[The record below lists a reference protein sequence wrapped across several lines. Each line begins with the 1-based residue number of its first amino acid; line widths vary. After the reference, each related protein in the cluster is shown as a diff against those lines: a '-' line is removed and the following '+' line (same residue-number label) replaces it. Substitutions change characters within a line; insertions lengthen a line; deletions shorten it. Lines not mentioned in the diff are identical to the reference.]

1 MNIIKGVI
9 ILDQSIT
16 IKAQLLNIDD
26 ETASAFR
33 DTVLMYRD
41 ACNFISQY
49 VFDHDFELHQAKLNK
64 ALYHD
69 LRDKFAL
76 KSQMAQSAIK
86 TVIAR
91 YKTVKTQLSQKPYRY
106 DTGKTDSKGHAIW
119 SQFSRGLSWLWQPIF
134 FKRPQLDLQ
143 RGRDW
148 SYKAT
153 TNQLSLNT
161 LQGRKAVDFACK
173 GFDQYLDESKWK
185 FGSLKLLQ
193 FENKWYVHLSAT
205 ISLPDFQAS
214 QAEHVVGIDRG
225 LRFLASCYDEQGK
238 TLFYSGQKVLRKRR
252 KYKKLRAQLQAKGT
266 KSAKRRLKKI
276 GQRENRW
283 MSDVNHC
290 LTKTLID
297 HYGKNIIFAL
307 EDLTDV
313 RFATEKSSKDRRYE
327 MVSWAFY
334 QFEQFLTYKANL
346 NSSAVVK
353 VPAKYTSQRCPK
365 CGRIRKENRNHD
377 LHLYVCDKCGY
388 KSNDDRL
395 ASMNIQFLGTL
406 YRSGEE
412 TPQFNKQA
420 SAE

>member
-1 MNIIKGVI
+1 M
-9 ILDQSIT
+9 DQSVV

-26 ETASAFR
+26 ETAQAFSN
-33 DTVLMYRD
+33 TMCKYRD

-49 VFDHDFELHQAKLNK
+49 IFEHAFELKQSKLNK

-69 LRDKFAL
+69 LRDKFEL

-91 YKTVKTQLSQKPYRY
+91 YKTVKTQLFQHPFRY
-106 DTGKTDSKGHAIW
+106 DTGKKDGKGRGIW
-119 SQFSRGLSWLWQPIF
+119 AQIYRDLTWLWQPIN

-148 SYKAT
+148 SYLST

-161 LQGRKAVDFACK
+161 LNGRRKVDFVCK
-173 GFDQYLDESKWK
+173 GFDQYLDQTKWK
-185 FGSLKLLQ
+185 FGSLKMLQ
-193 FENKWYVHLSAT
+193 LRGKWYIHLSAT
-205 ISLPDFQAS
+205 TAIPEFEAEQAV
-214 QAEHVVGIDRG
+214 HVVGIDRG
-225 LRFLASCYDEQGK
+225 LRFLAACYDEKGK
-238 TLFYSGQKVLRKRR
+238 SILFSGQKILRKRR
-252 KYKKLRAQLQAKGT
+252 KYKKLRAELQAKGT

-283 MSDVNHC
+283 MSDVNHR

-297 HYGKNIIFAL
+297 HYGSNTIYAL

-313 RFATEKSSKDRRYE
+313 RFGTEKSPKDQRYE
-327 MVSWAFY
+327 IVSWAFY

-365 CGRIRKENRNHD
+365 CGRIHKDNRDHE
-377 LHLYVCDKCGY
+377 LHLYTCDKCGY

-395 ASMNIQFLGTL
+395 AAMNIQFLGTL

-412 TPQFNKQA
+412 APQFNKQA
-420 SAE
+420 SVE

>member
-1 MNIIKGVI
+1 MIY
-9 ILDQSIT
+9 
-16 IKAQLLNIDD
+16 AW
-26 ETASAFR
+26 
-33 DTVLMYRD
+33 
-41 ACNFISQY
+41 NFISQY
-49 VFDHDFELHQAKLNK
+49 IFEHAFELKQSKLNK

-69 LRDKFAL
+69 LRDKFEL

-91 YKTVKTQLSQKPYRY
+91 YKTVKTQLFQHPFRY
-106 DTGKTDSKGHAIW
+106 DTGKKDGKGRGIW
-119 SQFSRGLSWLWQPIF
+119 AQIYRDLTWLWQPIN

-148 SYKAT
+148 SYLSA

-161 LQGRKAVDFACK
+161 LNGRRKVDFVCK
-173 GFDQYLDESKWK
+173 GFDQYLDQTKWK
-185 FGSLKLLQ
+185 FGSLKMLQ
-193 FENKWYVHLSAT
+193 LRGKWYIHLSAT
-205 ISLPDFQAS
+205 TAIPEFEAEQAV
-214 QAEHVVGIDRG
+214 HVVGIDRG
-225 LRFLASCYDEQGK
+225 LRFLAACYDEKGK
-238 TLFYSGQKVLRKRR
+238 SILFSGQKILRKRR
-252 KYKKLRAQLQAKGT
+252 KYKKLRAELQAKGT

-283 MSDVNHC
+283 MSDVNHR

-297 HYGKNIIFAL
+297 HYGSNTIYAL

-313 RFATEKSSKDRRYE
+313 RFATEKSPKDQRYE
-327 MVSWAFY
+327 IVSWAFY

-365 CGRIRKENRNHD
+365 CGRIHKDNRDHE
-377 LHLYVCDKCGY
+377 LHLYTCDKCGY

-395 ASMNIQFLGTL
+395 AAMNIQFLGTL

-412 TPQFNKQA
+412 APQFNKQA
-420 SAE
+420 SVE

>member
-1 MNIIKGVI
+1 M
-9 ILDQSIT
+9 DQSVV

-26 ETASAFR
+26 ETAQAFSN
-33 DTVLMYRD
+33 TMCKYRD

-49 VFDHDFELHQAKLNK
+49 IFEHAFELKQSKLNK

-69 LRDKFAL
+69 LRDKFEL

-91 YKTVKTQLSQKPYRY
+91 YKTVKTQLFQHPFRY
-106 DTGKTDSKGHAIW
+106 DTGKKDGKGRGIW
-119 SQFSRGLSWLWQPIF
+119 AQIYRDLTWLWQPIN

-148 SYKAT
+148 SYLSA

-161 LQGRKAVDFACK
+161 LNGRRKVDFVCK
-173 GFDQYLDESKWK
+173 GFDQYLDQTKWK
-185 FGSLKLLQ
+185 FGSLKMLQ
-193 FENKWYVHLSAT
+193 LRGKWYIHLSAT
-205 ISLPDFQAS
+205 TAIPEFEAEQAV
-214 QAEHVVGIDRG
+214 HVVGIDRG
-225 LRFLASCYDEQGK
+225 LRFLAACYDEKGK
-238 TLFYSGQKVLRKRR
+238 SILFSGQKILRKRR
-252 KYKKLRAQLQAKGT
+252 KYKKLRAELQAKGT

-283 MSDVNHC
+283 MSDVNHR

-297 HYGKNIIFAL
+297 HYGSNTIYAL

-313 RFATEKSSKDRRYE
+313 RFATEKSPKDQRYE
-327 MVSWAFY
+327 IASWAFY

-365 CGRIRKENRNHD
+365 CGRIHKDNRDHE
-377 LHLYVCDKCGY
+377 LHLYTCDKCGY

-395 ASMNIQFLGTL
+395 AAMNIQFLGTL

-412 TPQFNKQA
+412 APQFNKQA
-420 SAE
+420 SVE

>member
-1 MNIIKGVI
+1 M
-9 ILDQSIT
+9 DQSVV

-26 ETASAFR
+26 ETAQAFSN
-33 DTVLMYRD
+33 TMFKYRD

-49 VFDHDFELHQAKLNK
+49 IFEHAFELKQSKLNK

-69 LRDKFAL
+69 LRDKFEL

-91 YKTVKTQLSQKPYRY
+91 YKTVKTQLFQHPFRY
-106 DTGKTDSKGHAIW
+106 DTGKKDGKGRGIW
-119 SQFSRGLSWLWQPIF
+119 AQIYRDLTWLWQPIN

-148 SYKAT
+148 SYLST

-161 LQGRKAVDFACK
+161 LNGRRKVDFVCK
-173 GFDQYLDESKWK
+173 GFDQYLDQTKWK
-185 FGSLKLLQ
+185 FGSLKMLQ
-193 FENKWYVHLSAT
+193 LRGKWYIHLSAT
-205 ISLPDFQAS
+205 TAIPEFEAEQAV
-214 QAEHVVGIDRG
+214 HVVGIDRG
-225 LRFLASCYDEQGK
+225 LRFLAACYDEKGK
-238 TLFYSGQKVLRKRR
+238 SILFSGQKILRKRR
-252 KYKKLRAQLQAKGT
+252 KYKKLRAELQAKGT

-283 MSDVNHC
+283 MSDVNHR

-297 HYGKNIIFAL
+297 HYGSNTIYAL

-313 RFATEKSSKDRRYE
+313 RFATEKSPKDQRYE
-327 MVSWAFY
+327 IVSWAFY

-365 CGRIRKENRNHD
+365 CGRIHKDNRDHE
-377 LHLYVCDKCGY
+377 LHLYTCDKCGY

-395 ASMNIQFLGTL
+395 AAMNIQFLGTL

-412 TPQFNKQA
+412 APQFNKQA
-420 SAE
+420 SVE

>member
-1 MNIIKGVI
+1 M
-9 ILDQSIT
+9 DQSVV

-26 ETASAFR
+26 ETAQAFSN
-33 DTVLMYRD
+33 TMCKYRD

-49 VFDHDFELHQAKLNK
+49 IFEHAFELKQSKLNK

-69 LRDKFAL
+69 LRDKFEL

-91 YKTVKTQLSQKPYRY
+91 YKTVKTQLFQHPFRY
-106 DTGKTDSKGHAIW
+106 DTGKKDGKGRGIW
-119 SQFSRGLSWLWQPIF
+119 AQIYRDLTWLWQPIN

-148 SYKAT
+148 SYLSTA
-153 TNQLSLNT
+153 NQLSLNT
-161 LQGRKAVDFACK
+161 LNGRRKVDFVCK
-173 GFDQYLDESKWK
+173 GFDQYLDQTKWK
-185 FGSLKLLQ
+185 FGSLKMLQ
-193 FENKWYVHLSAT
+193 LRGKWYIHLSAT
-205 ISLPDFQAS
+205 TAIPEFEAEQAV
-214 QAEHVVGIDRG
+214 HVVGIDRG
-225 LRFLASCYDEQGK
+225 LRFLAACYDEKGK
-238 TLFYSGQKVLRKRR
+238 SILFSGQKILRKRR
-252 KYKKLRAQLQAKGT
+252 KYKKLRAELQAKGT

-283 MSDVNHC
+283 MSDVNHR

-297 HYGKNIIFAL
+297 HYGSNTIYAL

-313 RFATEKSSKDRRYE
+313 RFATKKSPKDQRYE
-327 MVSWAFY
+327 IVSWAFY

-365 CGRIRKENRNHD
+365 CGRIHKDNRDHE
-377 LHLYVCDKCGY
+377 LHLYTCDKCGY

-395 ASMNIQFLGTL
+395 AAMNIQLLGTL

-412 TPQFNKQA
+412 APQFNKQA
-420 SAE
+420 SVE

>member
-1 MNIIKGVI
+1 M
-9 ILDQSIT
+9 DQSVV

-26 ETASAFR
+26 ETAQAFSN
-33 DTVLMYRD
+33 TMCKYRD

-49 VFDHDFELHQAKLNK
+49 IFEHAFELKQSKLNK

-69 LRDKFAL
+69 LRDKFEL

-91 YKTVKTQLSQKPYRY
+91 YKTVKTQLFQHPFRY
-106 DTGKTDSKGHAIW
+106 DTGKKDGKGRGIW
-119 SQFSRGLSWLWQPIF
+119 AQIYRDLTWLWQPIN

-148 SYKAT
+148 SYLSTA
-153 TNQLSLNT
+153 NQLSLNT
-161 LQGRKAVDFACK
+161 LNGRRKVDFVCK
-173 GFDQYLDESKWK
+173 GFDQYLDQTKWK
-185 FGSLKLLQ
+185 FGSLKMLQ
-193 FENKWYVHLSAT
+193 LRGKWYIHLSAT
-205 ISLPDFQAS
+205 TAIPEFEAEQAV
-214 QAEHVVGIDRG
+214 HVVGIDRG
-225 LRFLASCYDEQGK
+225 LRFLAACYDEKGK
-238 TLFYSGQKVLRKRR
+238 SILFSGQKILRKRR
-252 KYKKLRAQLQAKGT
+252 KYKKLRAELQAKGT

-283 MSDVNHC
+283 MSDVNHR

-297 HYGKNIIFAL
+297 HYGSNTIYAL

-313 RFATEKSSKDRRYE
+313 RFATKKSPKDQRYE
-327 MVSWAFY
+327 IVSWAFY

-353 VPAKYTSQRCPK
+353 VPVKYTSQRCPK
-365 CGRIRKENRNHD
+365 CGRIHKDNRDHE
-377 LHLYVCDKCGY
+377 LHLYTCDKCGY

-395 ASMNIQFLGTL
+395 AAMNIQLLGTL

-412 TPQFNKQA
+412 APQFNKQA
-420 SAE
+420 SVE

>member
-1 MNIIKGVI
+1 MI
-9 ILDQSIT
+9 
-16 IKAQLLNIDD
+16 
-26 ETASAFR
+26 
-33 DTVLMYRD
+33 Y

-49 VFDHDFELHQAKLNK
+49 IFEHAFELKQSKLNK

-69 LRDKFAL
+69 LRDKFEL

-86 TVIAR
+86 TVITR
-91 YKTVKTQLSQKPYRY
+91 YKTVKTQLFQHPFRY
-106 DTGKTDSKGHAIW
+106 DTGKKDGKGRGIW
-119 SQFSRGLSWLWQPIF
+119 AQIYRDLTWLWQPIN

-148 SYKAT
+148 SYLSA

-161 LQGRKAVDFACK
+161 LNGRRKVDFVCK
-173 GFDQYLDESKWK
+173 GFDQYLDQTKWK
-185 FGSLKLLQ
+185 FGSLKMLQ
-193 FENKWYVHLSAT
+193 LRGKWYIHLSAT
-205 ISLPDFQAS
+205 TAIPEFEAEQAV
-214 QAEHVVGIDRG
+214 HVVGIDRG
-225 LRFLASCYDEQGK
+225 LRFLAACYDEKGK
-238 TLFYSGQKVLRKRR
+238 SILFSGQKILRKRR
-252 KYKKLRAQLQAKGT
+252 KYKKLRAELQAKGT

-283 MSDVNHC
+283 MSDVNHR

-297 HYGKNIIFAL
+297 HYGSNTIYAL

-313 RFATEKSSKDRRYE
+313 RFATEKSPKDQRYE
-327 MVSWAFY
+327 IVSWAFY

-365 CGRIRKENRNHD
+365 CGRIHKDNRDHE
-377 LHLYVCDKCGY
+377 LHLYTCDKCGY

-395 ASMNIQFLGTL
+395 AAMNIQFLGTL

-412 TPQFNKQA
+412 APQFNKQA
-420 SAE
+420 SVE

>member
-1 MNIIKGVI
+1 M
-9 ILDQSIT
+9 DQSVV

-26 ETASAFR
+26 ETAQAFSN
-33 DTVLMYRD
+33 TMCKYRD

-49 VFDHDFELHQAKLNK
+49 IFEHAFELKQSELNK

-69 LRDKFAL
+69 LRDKFEL

-91 YKTVKTQLSQKPYRY
+91 YKTVKTQLFQHPFRY
-106 DTGKTDSKGHAIW
+106 DTGKKDGKGRGIW
-119 SQFSRGLSWLWQPIF
+119 AQIYRDLIWLWQPIN

-148 SYKAT
+148 SYLSA

-161 LQGRKAVDFACK
+161 LNGRRKVDFVCK
-173 GFDQYLDESKWK
+173 GFDQYLDQTKWK
-185 FGSLKLLQ
+185 FGSLKMLQ
-193 FENKWYVHLSAT
+193 LRGKWYIHLSAT
-205 ISLPDFQAS
+205 TAIPEFEAEQAV
-214 QAEHVVGIDRG
+214 HVVGIDRG
-225 LRFLASCYDEQGK
+225 LRFLAACYDEKGK
-238 TLFYSGQKVLRKRR
+238 SILFSGQKILRKRR
-252 KYKKLRAQLQAKGT
+252 KYKKLRAELQAKGT

-283 MSDVNHC
+283 MSDVNHR

-297 HYGKNIIFAL
+297 HYGSNTIYAL

-313 RFATEKSSKDRRYE
+313 RFATEKSPKDQRYE
-327 MVSWAFY
+327 IVSWAFY

-365 CGRIRKENRNHD
+365 CGRIHKDNRDHE
-377 LHLYVCDKCGY
+377 LHLYTCDKCGY

-395 ASMNIQFLGTL
+395 AAMNIQFLGTL

-412 TPQFNKQA
+412 APQFNKQA
-420 SAE
+420 SVE

>member
-1 MNIIKGVI
+1 M
-9 ILDQSIT
+9 DQSVV

-26 ETASAFR
+26 ETAQAFSN
-33 DTVLMYRD
+33 TMCKYRD

-49 VFDHDFELHQAKLNK
+49 IFEHAFELKQSKLNK

-69 LRDKFAL
+69 LRDKFEL

-91 YKTVKTQLSQKPYRY
+91 YKTVKTQLFQHPFRY
-106 DTGKTDSKGHAIW
+106 DTGKKDGKGRGIW
-119 SQFSRGLSWLWQPIF
+119 AQIYRDLTWLWQPIN
-134 FKRPQLDLQ
+134 FKHPQLDLQ

-148 SYKAT
+148 SYLSA

-161 LQGRKAVDFACK
+161 LNGRRKVDFVCK
-173 GFDQYLDESKWK
+173 GFDQYLDQTKWK
-185 FGSLKLLQ
+185 FGSLKMLQ
-193 FENKWYVHLSAT
+193 LRGKWYIHLSAT
-205 ISLPDFQAS
+205 TAIPEFEAEQAV
-214 QAEHVVGIDRG
+214 HVVGIDRG
-225 LRFLASCYDEQGK
+225 LRFLAACYDEKGK
-238 TLFYSGQKVLRKRR
+238 SILFSGQNILRKRR
-252 KYKKLRAQLQAKGT
+252 KYKKLRAELQAKGT

-283 MSDVNHC
+283 MSDVNHR

-297 HYGKNIIFAL
+297 HYGSNTIYAL

-313 RFATEKSSKDRRYE
+313 RFATEKSPKDQRYE
-327 MVSWAFY
+327 IVSWAFY

-365 CGRIRKENRNHD
+365 CGRIHKDNRDHE
-377 LHLYVCDKCGY
+377 LHLYTCDKCGY

-395 ASMNIQFLGTL
+395 AAMNIQFLGTL

-412 TPQFNKQA
+412 APQFNKQA
-420 SAE
+420 SVE

>member
-1 MNIIKGVI
+1 M
-9 ILDQSIT
+9 DQSVI
-16 IKAQLLNIDD
+16 IKAQLLNIND
-26 ETASAFR
+26 ETAQAFSN
-33 DTVLMYRD
+33 TMCKYRD

-49 VFDHDFELHQAKLNK
+49 IFEHAFELKQSKLNK

-69 LRDKFAL
+69 LRDKFKL

-91 YKTVKTQLSQKPYRY
+91 YKTVKTQLFQHPFRY
-106 DTGKTDSKGHAIW
+106 DTGKRDGKGRAIW
-119 SQFSRGLSWLWQPIF
+119 AQIYRDLTWLWQPIN

-143 RGRDW
+143 RDRDW
-148 SYKAT
+148 SYLST

-161 LQGRKAVDFACK
+161 LDGRKKVDFVCK
-173 GFDQYLDESKWK
+173 GFDQYLDQTKWK
-185 FGSLKLLQ
+185 FGSLKILQ
-193 FENKWYVHLSAT
+193 LRGKWYIHLSAT
-205 ISLPDFQAS
+205 KSIPEFDTEQAV
-214 QAEHVVGIDRG
+214 HVVGIDRG
-225 LRFLASCYDEQGK
+225 LRFLAACYDEKGK
-238 TLFYSGQKVLRKRR
+238 SILFSGQKILRRRR
-252 KYKKLRAQLQAKGT
+252 KYKKLRAELQAKGT

-276 GQRENRW
+276 GRRENRF
-283 MSDVNHC
+283 MGDVNHR
-290 LTKTLID
+290 LTKTLVD
-297 HYGKNIIFAL
+297 YYGSNTIYTL

-313 RFATEKSSKDRRYE
+313 RFATEKSPKDQRYE

-365 CGRIRKENRNHD
+365 CGRIRKDNRDHE
-377 LHLYVCDKCGY
+377 LHLYTCDKCGY

-395 ASMNIQFLGTL
+395 AAMNIQFLGTL

-412 TPQFNKQA
+412 APQFNKQA
-420 SAE
+420 STE

>member
-1 MNIIKGVI
+1 M
-9 ILDQSIT
+9 DQSVV

-26 ETASAFR
+26 ETAQAFSN
-33 DTVLMYRD
+33 TMCKYRD

-49 VFDHDFELHQAKLNK
+49 IFEHAFELKQSKLNK

-69 LRDKFAL
+69 LRDKFEL

-91 YKTVKTQLSQKPYRY
+91 YKTVKTQLFQHPFRY
-106 DTGKTDSKGHAIW
+106 DTGKKDGKGRGIW
-119 SQFSRGLSWLWQPIF
+119 AQIYRDLIWLWQPIN

-148 SYKAT
+148 SYLSA

-161 LQGRKAVDFACK
+161 LNGRRKVDFVCK
-173 GFDQYLDESKWK
+173 GFDQYLDQTKWK
-185 FGSLKLLQ
+185 FGSLKMLQ
-193 FENKWYVHLSAT
+193 LRGKWYIHLSAT
-205 ISLPDFQAS
+205 TAIPEFEAEQAV
-214 QAEHVVGIDRG
+214 HVVGIDRG
-225 LRFLASCYDEQGK
+225 LRFLAACYDEKGK
-238 TLFYSGQKVLRKRR
+238 SILFSGQKILRKRR
-252 KYKKLRAQLQAKGT
+252 KYKKLRAELQAKGT

-283 MSDVNHC
+283 MSDVNHR

-297 HYGKNIIFAL
+297 HYGSNTIYAL

-313 RFATEKSSKDRRYE
+313 RFATEKSPKDQRYE
-327 MVSWAFY
+327 IVSWAFY

-365 CGRIRKENRNHD
+365 CGRIHKDNRDHE
-377 LHLYVCDKCGY
+377 LHLYTCDKCGY

-395 ASMNIQFLGTL
+395 AAMNIQFLGTL
-406 YRSGEE
+406 YRSGKEA
-412 TPQFNKQA
+412 PQFNKQA
-420 SAE
+420 SVE

>member
-1 MNIIKGVI
+1 M
-9 ILDQSIT
+9 QSVV

-26 ETASAFR
+26 ETAQAFSN
-33 DTVLMYRD
+33 TMCKYRD

-49 VFDHDFELHQAKLNK
+49 IFEHAFELKQSKLNK

-69 LRDKFAL
+69 LRDKFEL

-91 YKTVKTQLSQKPYRY
+91 YKTVKTQLFQHPFRY
-106 DTGKTDSKGHAIW
+106 DTGKKDGKGRGIW
-119 SQFSRGLSWLWQPIF
+119 AQIYRDLIWLWQPIN

-148 SYKAT
+148 SYLSA

-161 LQGRKAVDFACK
+161 LNGRRKVDFVCK
-173 GFDQYLDESKWK
+173 GFDQYLDQTKWK
-185 FGSLKLLQ
+185 FGSLKMLQ
-193 FENKWYVHLSAT
+193 LRGKWYIHLSAT
-205 ISLPDFQAS
+205 TAIPEFEAEQAV
-214 QAEHVVGIDRG
+214 HVVGIDRG
-225 LRFLASCYDEQGK
+225 LRFLAACYDEKGK
-238 TLFYSGQKVLRKRR
+238 SILFSGQKILRKRR
-252 KYKKLRAQLQAKGT
+252 KYKKLRAELQAKGT

-283 MSDVNHC
+283 MSDVNHR

-297 HYGKNIIFAL
+297 HYGSNTIYAL

-313 RFATEKSSKDRRYE
+313 RFATEKSPKDQRYE
-327 MVSWAFY
+327 IVSWAFY

-365 CGRIRKENRNHD
+365 CGRIHKDNRDHE
-377 LHLYVCDKCGY
+377 LHLYTCDKCGY

-395 ASMNIQFLGTL
+395 AAMNIQFLGTL

-412 TPQFNKQA
+412 APQFNKQA
-420 SAE
+420 SVE